1 MMKNWRKKAAAI
13 VALCT
18 FALSLTAVSAKED
31 TAKEQLHVIFSHDIH
46 SHLDSFR
53 TSFKGKETDI
63 GGMAR
68 MMTFIKKEKE
78 EYPDTL
84 LIDGGDFSMG
94 TVYQMLY
101 DTQAPE
107 LRMLGYLGYD
117 ATTLGNHEF
126 DYRSQGLADMLK
138 SAADAKTLCGYGSL
152 QCHLAERTG

>member
-84 LIDGGDFSMG
+84 LIDGGDFSMEQF
-94 TVYQMLY
+94 TRCCMIPRRLNCV
-101 DTQAPE
+101 
-107 LRMLGYLGYD
+107 
-117 ATTLGNHEF
+117 
-126 DYRSQGLADMLK
+126 
-138 SAADAKTLCGYGSL
+138 
-152 QCHLAERTG
+152 